1 MKGPNKPKANLKQ
14 PARKPEQGKPLMCRD
29 YKDFGRGSIV
39 AGLAFFAIS
48 FFFGFNPVRIA
59 IMAFFIVLGAVD
71 LLLYGKYGEG

>member
-1 MKGPNKPKANLKQ
+1 
-14 PARKPEQGKPLMCRD
+14 MCRD

-48 FFFGFNPVRIA
+48 FLFGFNPARIVV
-59 IMAFFIVLGAVD
+59 IAFFIVLGAVD